1 MTKYKY
7 KILIQTV
14 NPVKFVQ
21 LLTEFGSIGATFD
34 SNTFPRLRIPYT
46 ASLRVETDKVIED
59 APEYKVIKEVEFLSV
74 KELEKLNWVEYG
86 EYMKSLNIKV
96 TNKRETYARYFD
108 VANFKGK
115 EFDDFLVELE
125 AAAAAKDATKVV
137 SPKASSKKVKKA
149 KE

>member
-21 LLTEFGSIGATFD
+21 LLTEFGGIGATFD
-34 SNTFPRLRIPYT
+34 SNTFPRLQLPYT
-46 ASLRVETDKVIED
+46 AHLRVETDKVIED
-59 APEYKVIKEVEFLSV
+59 TPEYKVIKEVEFLGI

-86 EYMKSLNIKV
+86 EYMKTLNIKV

-125 AAAAAKDATKVV
+125 TIASAKDATKVV
-137 SPKASSKKVKKA
+137 SPSKKGRKVK
-149 KE
+149 E